1 MRGWGT
7 VQRVLRELYDEENG
21 VPREEIVR
29 EAVREGVPRDDAE
42 DAVDELKRRGEIY
55 NSDPKNNLLK
65 PTSTRKL

>member
-1 MRGWGT
+1 VGT

-29 EAVREGVPRDDAE
+29 EAVWEGVPATTRRTLWTNSN
-42 DAVDELKRRGEIY
+42 DAVRSH

-65 PTSTRKL
+65 PTPTR

>member
-65 PTSTRKL
+65 PTP

>member
-65 PTSTRKL
+65 PTPTR